1 MSRNRWWMGL
11 SVLMCAVLLGGCD
24 LGQTGGTKL
33 SIFTGQTVAG
43 NINSQSN
50 ESYVCP
56 QTLLA
61 VGGDPHNGYSW
72 SCSKYPAG
80 TTVTAGTGVFKSTGG
95 SLVTGRQKFTM
106 TVSDGTSTA
115 SADFTFTVVSI
126 YPAWEIILQQMNV
139 AEFDLGEA
147 TAGKPFGASLFAM
160 GGTPPYTWS
169 EDLSYNGRSDF
180 DASGLVI
187 DANDGIVRGTP
198 LASASGNTLRFA
210 VTVRDAN
217 GDVAGG
223 NRGIDPIYSITV
235 R

>member
-1 MSRNRWWMGL
+1 L
-11 SVLMCAVLLGGCD
+11 SVLLCIVLLSGCD
-24 LGQTGGTKL
+24 LGQGGGAKL
-33 SIFTGQTVAG
+33 KIFTGQTVEG
-43 NINSQSN
+43 NIDSHSN

-95 SLVTGRQKFTM
+95 SLATGRQKFTM

-115 SADFTFTVVSI
+115 SADFTLTVVSLW
-126 YPAWEIILQQMNV
+126 PAWEIILQQMNV
-139 AEFDLGEA
+139 AAFDLGEA
-147 TAGKPFGASLFAM
+147 TAGKPFGASLFAS
-160 GGTPPYTWS
+160 GGTPPYTFS

-187 DANDGIVRGTP
+187 DASDGIVRGTV
-198 LASASGNTLRFA
+198 LESASGKTLRFRIMI
-210 VTVRDAN
+210 RDSK
-217 GDVAGG
+217 GDVEGG
-223 NRGIDPIYSITV
+223 NAGIDPVYSITIQ
-235 R
+235 

>member
-1 MSRNRWWMGL
+1 MSWNRWMTAL
-11 SVLMCAVLLGGCD
+11 SVLACMVLLSGCNLDKGGAE
-24 LGQTGGTKL
+24 LRIFPGQTL
-33 SIFTGQTVAG
+33 DG
-43 NINSQSN
+43 NIDSHSN
-50 ESYVCP
+50 ASYVCP

-80 TTVTAGTGVFKSTGG
+80 TTVTAGTGVFKSSGG
-95 SLVTGRQKFTM
+95 SLVTGKQKFTM

-115 SADFTFTVVSI
+115 SADFTFTVVSLW
-126 YPAWEIILQQMNV
+126 PAWEIILQQMNV

-147 TAGKPFGASLFAM
+147 VAGKPFGASLFAM

-169 EDLSYNGRSDF
+169 EDLSYTGRSDF

-198 LASASGNTLRFA
+198 LASASGKTLRFA
-210 VTVRDAN
+210 VMVRDAK
-217 GDVAGG
+217 GDVEGG
-223 NRGIDPIYSITV
+223 NRGIDPVYSITV